1 MFDVDW
7 LAGDVVDKPRVSPL
21 SCDCQ
26 VDREV
31 RIGGWVKTGR
41 EAGGGAF
48 AFLEVNDGS
57 CLTNLQVRTHPVCKK
72 QPETVKHLKCMC
84 TDHYTLVSR
93 CSCSMHGT
101 RLHLYAV
108 SSYAHRRLAFPDEI
122 VNVIVPFTLQVFV
135 STEAAAGVGGL
146 KAVTSTGTSILVQ
159 GTLRRTP
166 EGTLQ
171 VTMLMCM
178 LPLCGTTCTWMC
190 SSNFSWMCMCCIL

>member
-1 MFDVDW
+1 M
-7 LAGDVVDKPRVSPL
+7 VDKPQVSPL
-21 SCDCQ
+21 SCDRQ

-57 CLTNLQVRTHPVCKK
+57 CLTNLQVRTHPVCRE
-72 QPETVKHLKCMC
+72 QPETVKHLKRMC
-84 TDHYTLVSR
+84 ADHYTLVSR
-93 CSCSMHGT
+93 RSCNMHGT

-108 SSYAHRRLAFPDEI
+108 SSYAHRRLACPDE
-122 VNVIVPFTLQVFV
+122 VVSVFLPFTWQVFV
-135 STEAAAGVGGL
+135 STEAAASVGGL

-171 VTMLMCM
+171 VTLLMSCC
-178 LPLCGTTCTWMC
+178 PCGTASSWMC
-190 SSNFSWMCMCCIL
+190 S